1 MQRGRS
7 VSNQRERSRSVCG
20 GTVFPQPNRFLNISI
35 VVCTQNLLN
44 TCTCSTKA
52 PPLWS
57 QLCVANLSQVP
68 TGMMFW
74 SHFREGFCQ
83 TATYDQEWLI
93 PITVRH
99 ICLAMFTI
107 IFQLFIMNYYDFTS
121 KIFGFPTS
129 RWEDKVTATKIKGSS
144 TLMKTLLR
152 GCSRVD

>member
-1 MQRGRS
+1 MAEAFTWHSYKQNGILQMS
-7 VSNQRERSRSVCG
+7 SPITVPQWCNAGDLYPINEKDPEVC
-20 GTVFPQPNRFLNISI
+20 VVELFFPQPNRFLNISI
-35 VVCTQNLLN
+35 VVCTQNFLN
-44 TCTCSTKA
+44 TCTCSTKT

-93 PITVRH
+93 PITVWH

-107 IFQLFIMNYYDFTS
+107 IFSIIYY
-121 KIFGFPTS
+121 
-129 RWEDKVTATKIKGSS
+129 E
-144 TLMKTLLR
+144 LLWFYLQNIR
-152 GCSRVD
+152 LSHI